1 MQLKKFTQ
9 KDRYGN
15 TTSYEFEGS
24 EKPLDPTRLM
34 EKQMELDAP
43 DFEMDITSMMVPP
56 VMGEEFNMGD
66 PNNHPGEPMGS
77 DTVPAWLTPGEFV
90 VNKEATEMFGPEIEA
105 MNEVGKMAKGGA
117 VPQQHHRMP
126 GGHMMAGETHYADG
140 GKLPP
145 RGSAAQI
152 MAGMDPASIVR
163 MMGNL
168 GNAYQF
174 VAPALGMEE
183 GGDIPMPMSMTD
195 ALLHSREGYRPEV
208 YLDSLD
214 KPTVGYGHLLPDEFT
229 EFVGQEIIPEDQLN
243 KWFEEDR
250 DKAQKAAKDNV
261 GAETWDKLNKR
272 QQATLSS
279 MAFQLGGAG
288 QKKFKNMIK
297 AIQNDDYREAAKQA
311 LTGSKGG
318 KSKWLKQT
326 PVRALDLAEAF
337 DPEIAAQYRDAGG
350 VVYDDMPV
358 QYAFFGD
365 FIKNLAGV
373 PEPGVVQIP
382 EGAQKNIYDKRA
394 ADAGAAPAMTPEELE
409 EVDFAAAQAGGLEDE
424 LEVPPAP
431 NAATEDMGLLGKA
444 IDFFGGPS
452 DVANVEAEERNQQ
465 AANAAV
471 AAAEAEEADYASKAE
486 DAINAGDYEAYA
498 RYRKASKAAADAKI
512 EAQKAQAQ
520 VEAENREKAKA
531 RGQEAYSK
539 RMGGLADAIRQA
551 EEEGDQE
558 AVDRLKAQQA
568 EEESD
573 ALAAELTEGVEDWSD
588 IAGFTPPDETP
599 EDEAKKKKNAA
610 IYELLDNTD
619 AEMYA
624 AAGIDPNTRERS
636 LDAIEGTFQAGRKI
650 EARDAKAAA
659 EQEMANDPNYTDKV
673 RSKLE
678 DSLGPEIGGALGEL
692 FDAGELA
699 KMMVYAGGS
708 MLMGA
713 SPMQALNFGLK
724 QYLGGLDK
732 KSAAK
737 AKEQATRNQQAVS
750 MSGKYTPQSLAK
762 YQKTGS
768 MADLVPVATATKP
781 PKPKKLTDMKVHVPG
796 VGLVQVWEHGDG
808 TQFYKGPNNSDVR
821 LEGSGAQVYDKAT
834 MGDVA
839 IRDEFSN
846 YASSAAGVMNQ
857 GIKEGDEGY
866 VAINKQKIGNE
877 ANRLFQE
884 TIRSSN
890 MAVNDAQALRG
901 EVGGAVD
908 DYLAAV
914 KAAKETG
921 TDMPTSIKP
930 FFESRMMSIK
940 TGVNKSLLLGSTTG
954 NQNKLNNQIL
964 SSLKADGVTGD
975 DATRGYQKIFKNG
988 ETVWATLSTDEK
1000 EKYTKIGKEKG
1011 ASGFTYFLERLVAD
1025 DEKAL
1030 KAAEKAGLVL

>member
-1 MQLKKFTQ
+1 
-9 KDRYGN
+9 
-15 TTSYEFEGS
+15 
-24 EKPLDPTRLM
+24 
-34 EKQMELDAP
+34 
-43 DFEMDITSMMVPP
+43 
-56 VMGEEFNMGD
+56 
-66 PNNHPGEPMGS
+66 
-77 DTVPAWLTPGEFV
+77 
-90 VNKEATEMFGPEIEA
+90 
-105 MNEVGKMAKGGA
+105 
-117 VPQQHHRMP
+117 
-126 GGHMMAGETHYADG
+126 
-140 GKLPP
+140 
-145 RGSAAQI
+145 
-152 MAGMDPASIVR
+152 
-163 MMGNL
+163 
-168 GNAYQF
+168 
-174 VAPALGMEE
+174 
-183 GGDIPMPMSMTD
+183 MPMSMTD

-288 QKKFKNMIK
+288 QRKFKNMIK
-297 AIQNDDYREAAKQA
+297 AIQSGDNREVAKQA

-365 FIKNLAGV
+365 LIKSFANV

-394 ADAGAAPAMTPEELE
+394 ADAGAAPSMTPEELE

-520 VEAENREKAKA
+520 VEAENKEKAKA

-539 RMGGLADAIRQA
+539 RMGGLADAIKDA
-551 EEEGDQE
+551 EAQGDEE
-558 AVDRLKAQQA
+558 AVERLKAQQA
-568 EEESD
+568 EEEAA
-573 ALAAELTEGVEDWSD
+573 ALAADLTEGVEDWSD
-588 IAGFTPPDETP
+588 IAGETAG
-599 EDEAKKKKNAA
+599 EAKSDKQKEEEAA
-610 IYELLDNTD
+610 AKAAKD
-619 AEMYA
+619 AEIQAMA
-624 AAGIDPNTRERS
+624 DEMAAGVAGTDWSDAAGIGSGE
-636 LDAIEGTFQAGRKI
+636 
-650 EARDAKAAA
+650 EAAKKARAAA
-659 EQEMANDPNYTDKV
+659 EQEMANDGQYTEKV

-678 DSLGPEIGGALGEL
+678 ESLGPEIGGALGEL
-692 FDAGELA
+692 FDAGELT
-699 KMMVYAGGS
+699 KMLVYAGGS

-713 SPMQALNFGLK
+713 SPMQALNFGLQ

-732 KSAAK
+732 KAAAK
-737 AKEQATRNQQAVS
+737 AKEQATRTQQAVS
-750 MSGKYTPQSLAK
+750 MSGKYTPESLAQ
-762 YQKTGS
+762 YQKTGN
-768 MADLVPVATATKP
+768 MADLKPVAATAKAAKP
-781 PKPKKLTDMKVHVPG
+781 SKLTDMKVHVPG
-796 VGLVQVWEHGDG
+796 VGLTQVWQTGDG
-808 TQFYKGPNNSDVR
+808 MQYYKTPQGDVR
-821 LEGSGAQVYDKAT
+821 LEGSGAQVYDRST

-846 YASSAAGVMNQ
+846 YASASVGVLNQ

-866 VAINKQKIGNE
+866 VAINKQKIGND
-877 ANRLFQE
+877 ANRLFQK
-884 TIRSSN
+884 TIRSSE

-914 KAAKETG
+914 KAAKESG
-921 TDMPTSIKP
+921 TDMPTSIEP
-930 FFESRMMSIK
+930 FFEARMLSIK
-940 TGVNKSLLLGSTTG
+940 TGVTKNLLVGSTVA

-964 SSLKADGVTGD
+964 NSLRGDGLSKEEANAKYRNVWG
-975 DATRGYQKIFKNG
+975 AGQA
-988 ETVWATLSTDEK
+988 VWASLPADAQ
-1000 EKYTKIGKEKG
+1000 EKYAKIGKEKG

-1025 DEKAL
+1025 DPEAL
-1030 KAAEKAGLVL
+1030 KYAEKVGLS

>member
-288 QKKFKNMIK
+288 QRKFKNMIK
-297 AIQNDDYREAAKQA
+297 AIQSGDNREVAKQA

-365 FIKNLAGV
+365 LIKSFANV

-382 EGAQKNIYDKRA
+382 EGAQKNIYDAKA
-394 ADAGAAPAMTPEELE
+394 ADAGAASSMTPEELE

-520 VEAENREKAKA
+520 VEAENKEKAKA

-539 RMGGLADAIRQA
+539 RMGGLADAIKDA
-551 EEEGDQE
+551 EAQGDEE
-558 AVDRLKAQQA
+558 AVERLKAQQA
-568 EEESD
+568 EEEAA
-573 ALAAELTEGVEDWSD
+573 ALAADLTEGVEDWSD
-588 IAGFTPPDETP
+588 IAGETAG
-599 EDEAKKKKNAA
+599 EAKSDKQKEEEAA
-610 IYELLDNTD
+610 AKAAKD
-619 AEMYA
+619 AEIQAMA
-624 AAGIDPNTRERS
+624 DEMAAGVAGTDWSDAAGIGSGE
-636 LDAIEGTFQAGRKI
+636 
-650 EARDAKAAA
+650 EAAKKARAAA
-659 EQEMANDPNYTDKV
+659 EQEMANDGQYTEKV

-678 DSLGPEIGGALGEL
+678 ESLGPEIGGALGEL
-692 FDAGELA
+692 FDAGELT
-699 KMMVYAGGS
+699 KMLVYAGGS

-713 SPMQALNFGLK
+713 SPMQALNFGLQ

-732 KSAAK
+732 KAAAK
-737 AKEQATRNQQAVS
+737 AKEQATRTQQAVS
-750 MSGKYTPQSLAK
+750 MSGKYTPESLAQ
-762 YQKTGS
+762 YQKTGN
-768 MADLVPVATATKP
+768 MADLKPVAATAKAAKP
-781 PKPKKLTDMKVHVPG
+781 SKLTDMKVHVPG
-796 VGLVQVWEHGDG
+796 VGLTQVWQTGDG
-808 TQFYKGPNNSDVR
+808 MQYYKTPQGDVR
-821 LEGSGAQVYDKAT
+821 LEGSQAQVYDKST

-846 YASSAAGVMNQ
+846 YASASVGVLNQ

-866 VAINKQKIGNE
+866 VAINKQKIGND
-877 ANRLFQE
+877 ANRLFQK
-884 TIRSSN
+884 TIRSSE

-914 KAAKETG
+914 KAAKESG
-921 TDMPTSIKP
+921 TDMPTSIEP
-930 FFESRMMSIK
+930 FFEARMLSIK
-940 TGVNKSLLLGSTTG
+940 TGVTKNLLVGSTVA

-964 SSLKADGVTGD
+964 NSLRGDGLSKEEANAKYRNVLGWWASSVGIIACRCPREIRQD
-975 DATRGYQKIFKNG
+975 
-988 ETVWATLSTDEK
+988 W
-1000 EKYTKIGKEKG
+1000 
-1011 ASGFTYFLERLVAD
+1011 
-1025 DEKAL
+1025 
-1030 KAAEKAGLVL
+1030 